1 MVLLASQ
8 VFWNGIVI
16 VTLPHFIHYR
26 DINEICIK
34 RYPCY
39 AKYVFIVPNLIL
51 YSQFAALIS
60 SK

>member
-8 VFWNGIVI
+8 VFWNGIV
-16 VTLPHFIHYR
+16 TLPRFIHYR

-51 YSQFAALIS
+51 YSHFAALIS